1 MAVNL
6 GLIAS
11 QISGHLENNSFESI
25 ASVTVGSGTAA
36 SIDFTSIPQTYK
48 HLQIRYVSKNTDTV
62 KADLD
67 SFYITFNSVGGTSY
81 SWYRVEGLW
90 NNTVPSY
97 GLADQGNIWIGPNIT
112 SYSSYANMFS
122 PGIIEI
128 LDYSNT
134 NKFKSVRKIGGVT
147 TNGTGTEP
155 GEVALNSGLF
165 KSTSAITSISLSKSG
180 SNQVQNSHFA
190 LYGIKG

>member
-1 MAVNL
+1 MPIL
-6 GLIAS
+6 GIIAS
-11 QISGHLENNSFESI
+11 QQPGHISYNSYESI
-25 ASVTVGSGTAA
+25 ATVTVPSGGGSS

-48 HLQIRYVSKNTDTV
+48 HLQLRYIAKNTDTT

-67 SFYITFNSVGGTSY
+67 SFYITFNGVGGTSY
-81 SWYRVEGLW
+81 SWYRLEGLW
-90 NNTVPSY
+90 NGTVQSY
-97 GLADQGNIWIGPNIT
+97 GIASQGNIWIGPNIT

-128 LDYSNT
+128 LDYADT
-134 NKFKSVRKIGGVT
+134 NKFKAVRKIGGVT

-155 GEVALNSGLF
+155 GEMAFNSGSF
-165 KSTSAITSISLSKSG
+165 QSTSAITSISLSKSG
-180 SNQVQNSHFA
+180 SNLATYSHFA